1 MLRLPHAGAGGS
13 GAVPLEY
20 LAEVANC
27 AAGVCR
33 VNFAP

>member
-1 MLRLPHAGAGGS
+1 MLRLPHAEAGG
-13 GAVPLEY
+13 GVAVPLEY
-20 LAEVANC
+20 WAEVANC